1 MIQSAV
7 GIGMRREILG
17 RGILSFVAV
26 FWAIG
31 GFWADFNQTHVFN
44 PAWLPHAR
52 FHAAFDLVFTIGV
65 AAIAVRLVW
74 SNQLLMGA
82 FLASLYPASFFVTAL
97 FPGVAFADPD
107 QPLPTLWGIPIQL
120 VTAAVTLGLAAVGYY
135 LARLSK
141 NAKPHRTVSRGG
153 PSK

>member
-1 MIQSAV
+1 
-7 GIGMRREILG
+7 MRRETLG
-17 RGILSFVAV
+17 RGILCFVAV

-31 GFWADFNQTHVFN
+31 GFWADFNETHVFN

-74 SNQLLMGA
+74 SNQLLSGA
-82 FLASLYPASFFVTAL
+82 LLASLYPASFFVTAL
-97 FPGVAFADPD
+97 FPSVAFADPG

-120 VTAAVTLGLAAVGYY
+120 VTAAITLCLAAVGYY
-135 LARLSK
+135 LASSSK
-141 NAKPHRTVSRGG
+141 NVDSHRKVSRGE
-153 PSK
+153 PTK